1 MLAGEEIQQN
11 LSGAWRLM
19 LGKPDGLRLLDLS
32 ADGFWNSFFAIL
44 VAAPALIVGWVG
56 LANDLAVQSAEFGDR
71 LGTVVRLAFVDVGAW
86 IVPLVVFALVA
97 RRAGVGDR
105 FVHYVV
111 ASNWTS
117 AIIAWMM
124 LPAALL
130 RMLLPDA
137 QSVGSLLS
145 IALFGL
151 SMVLTWRMTNAAIGK
166 GAAIGSAVFASLFAV
181 SLIALLTMQS
191 LLGISVPN

>member
-1 MLAGEEIQQN
+1 MLASEEIQQN